1 MSWKQ
6 IGINLL
12 IMVVVYLFVYST
24 SYFFSKRWV
33 KRKENKDNKKSK
45 WSYISFVFFDSF
57 VKMWYNMCTN
67 WGVIIY

>member
-33 KRKENKDNKKSK
+33 KRKENKDNKKSE
-45 WSYISFVFFDSF
+45 
-57 VKMWYNMCTN
+57 
-67 WGVIIY
+67 